1 MKKETKKDNN
11 MCHVQID
18 FGSNQLTFKRGKG
31 DFTQAGIELAELVI
45 HTLANKGIENIN
57 HLYTDYEPSEIMRS
71 LLYPT
76 QYTEDNFV
84 LEFDGIFQKSYEEP
98 HYTYEICFYSTGKIS
113 FHAHSKIED
122 FELHTEIDTQFIDK
136 IAAKRGGY
144 GTTQTKHD
152 VLIYL
157 NKIFAPIYELALED
171 ISKSIEDDI
180 KAAS

>member
-1 MKKETKKDNN
+1 MKKETKKYNN
-11 MCHVQID
+11 NCQVQID
-18 FGSNQLTFKRGKG
+18 IGPNQLTFERRGKG
-31 DFTQAGIELAELVI
+31 DFTQAGLELAELVI

-57 HLYTDYEPSEIMRS
+57 HLYIDYEPSEIMRN

-76 QYTEDNFV
+76 QLTEDNFV
-84 LEFDGIFQKSYEEP
+84 LFNNSMLNYEEP
-98 HYTYEICFYSTGKIS
+98 NYIYEICFYSTGKIS

-144 GTTQTKHD
+144 GTIQTKHD
-152 VLIYL
+152 ILIYL
-157 NKIFAPIYELALED
+157 NKVFAPIYELALED
-171 ISKSIEDDI
+171 INKSIEDDI